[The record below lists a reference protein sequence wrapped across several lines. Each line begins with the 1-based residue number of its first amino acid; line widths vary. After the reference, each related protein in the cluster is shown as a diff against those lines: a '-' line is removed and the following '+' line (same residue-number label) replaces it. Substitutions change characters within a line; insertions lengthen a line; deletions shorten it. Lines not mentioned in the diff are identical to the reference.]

1 MWRKLEGGE
10 GRDVLILVMCSL
22 HSMTYNKIPPLRKL
36 QCMPAGMRRKKYW
49 EEGGVILLSRCPES
63 REVDGHVGF
72 PDVRTDQV
80 HSASLSKGVNPCSH
94 SSKLLTYS
102 SESLESIQSGGAS
115 LGQHPGCHES

>member
-1 MWRKLEGGE
+1 MSDSRDPVEVRASQVHRPRRVIQPVQTVGAGKVGREQSEGMGDVEKLEGGE

-63 REVDGHVGF
+63 R
-72 PDVRTDQV
+72 
-80 HSASLSKGVNPCSH
+80 
-94 SSKLLTYS
+94 
-102 SESLESIQSGGAS
+102 GAS
-115 LGQHPGCHES
+115 RGQRR